1 MRVLLIDDDV
11 NHIVLFQAIFRRMHY
26 DVLYARTA
34 ADGIGLLAHAPDVI
48 LLDLIMPPDHGFSVL
63 EHLQRE
69 HSPLL
74 HRVIILTAMPTL
86 VDDVLGDLCVVHKP
100 FDLDEVI
107 RLVAQ
112 RAVAPLDAPLP
123 PLPRLHEW
131 PDRVA
136 RTRWA

>member
-1 MRVLLIDDDV
+1 MRVLLIDDDL
-11 NHIVLFQAIFRRMHY
+11 NHIVLFQAIFRRLHH

-34 ADGIGLLAHAPDVI
+34 TDGIGLLAHAPDVI
-48 LLDLIMPPDHGFSVL
+48 LLDLFMPPDHGFRVL

-69 HSPLL
+69 QSPLL

-86 VDDVLGDLCVVHKP
+86 VDDLLGDLPVVHKP
-100 FDLDEVI
+100 YDLDEVI

-112 RAVAPLDAPLP
+112 RATAPLDGPLP
-123 PLPRLHEW
+123 QLPRLHEW

-136 RTRWA
+136 GTRWA